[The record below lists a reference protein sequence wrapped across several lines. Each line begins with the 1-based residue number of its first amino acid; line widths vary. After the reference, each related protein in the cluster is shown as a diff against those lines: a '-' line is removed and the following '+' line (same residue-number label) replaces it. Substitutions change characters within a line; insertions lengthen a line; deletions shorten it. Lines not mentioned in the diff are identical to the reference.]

1 MLDEKQGPS
10 TEHSALKTGI
20 DRVREHLPER
30 TQSLLDKIA
39 TVLKGKGR
47 KAALAAIV
55 SDDECA
61 ESQPMP
67 DNLRPEAI
75 YAAYR
80 SNQKNEKLPAM
91 PDVKEVKPFSA
102 EKLAH
107 AREQLLHIREQF
119 AKAEKPLVSG
129 FTFETTED
137 GMVKVEYTTADG
149 IQVQMTVGEFE
160 EDLLPGKLAPKNYV
174 GVKSGLLTVS
184 ETGKQFDITKPPF
197 QKQPHN
203 IVMSISETDMLSQ
216 VTPEDIAN
224 ITEQGMHFMNRH
236 GSIDNTISSVA
247 FNAGTNTILCSE
259 LFTIPDMADLRHEA
273 THGEDSLFANYKA
286 LERWLYSQPDNFE
299 TSKVEL
305 DLNQPLA
312 QMQLTTE
319 LTATSSAIATIAE
332 ITEGMSKSNQIV
344 QTARI
349 YQALGLRTYVD
360 RRRFHLS
367 IPKASKDDFM
377 FTRLRHNTTMPFI
390 PPVDRPRFVNQFIG
404 DTLLGVPQSWLDKLI
419 QNYGV

>member
-10 TEHSALKTGI
+10 TEHSASKTGI

-47 KAALAAIV
+47 KAALEAIV
-55 SDDECA
+55 SDDESA
-61 ESQPMP
+61 ESQPLP

-160 EDLLPGKLAPKNYV
+160 EDLLSGKLEPKNYV

-197 QKQPHN
+197 QKQLHN
-203 IVMSISETDMLSQ
+203 IVMNISETDMLSQ
-216 VTPEDIAN
+216 ITPEDIAN
-224 ITEQGMHFMNRH
+224 VTDKGMRFMNRH
-236 GSIDNTISSVA
+236 GSMDDTISSVA
-247 FNAGTNTILCSE
+247 FNADTNTILCSE
-259 LFTIPDMADLRHEA
+259 LFTIPDMADVRHEA
-273 THGEDSLFANYKA
+273 THGEDALVIDYKA
-286 LERWLYSQPDNFE
+286 LERWIYTQPDNFE
-299 TSKVEL
+299 TKKLEL

-312 QMQLTTE
+312 EMQLTTE
-319 LTATSSAIATIAE
+319 LTATTAATEAIAE
-332 ITEGMSKSNQIV
+332 ITEGMSNSDQIV

-367 IPKASKDDFM
+367 IPKASKDDFV
-377 FTRLRHNTTMPFI
+377 FTRLRHITTMPFI
-390 PPVDRPRFVNQFIG
+390 PPADRPRFIQKFIG
-404 DTLLGVPQSWLDKLI
+404 DTLLGVPQSRLDELI
-419 QNYGV
+419 KDYGV